1 MSKLTV
7 EIITGER
14 RIFNETDID
23 MVIARGV
30 DGMLG
35 ILPRHAPLVTP
46 LAPGELRIKRGGR
59 EESLVVFGGILEV
72 NDGRVIV
79 LADSA
84 ENSDEIDVARAEE
97 ARRKAQESLANRG
110 SAEDAKAAE
119 ADLARAEM
127 RIRLGGRRR
136 QGPGAG
142 S

>member
-1 MSKLTV
+1 MAKLTV

-23 MVIARGV
+23 MVIAKGI

-35 ILPRHAPLVTP
+35 ILPRHTPLITP

-59 EESLVVFGGILEV
+59 EDSLVIFGGILEV
-72 NDGRVIV
+72 NEGKIII

-84 ENSDEIDVARAEE
+84 ENSDEIDIAQAEE

-127 RIRLGGRRR
+127 RLRLGGRRR
-136 QGPGAG
+136 STGTSG
-142 S
+142 